1 MGDKRLILHIEDEFD
16 IFKLVADI
24 LSHPQLDFISAPD
37 GPTGLEMAAKYH
49 PDLILLDIMLPE
61 MDGYQVYQELRSSP
75 QTADIPV
82 VMVTVK
88 NRPHEKMRA
97 RSIQGLEGYVGKPF
111 SVTDLREQITRHL
124 GIAY

>member
-1 MGDKRLILHIEDEFD
+1 MGDKRLILHIEDEFE

-24 LSHPQLDFISAPD
+24 LSHPQLDFIFAPD
-37 GPTGLEMAAKYH
+37 GPTGLEMAAKHH

-75 QTADIPV
+75 RTADTPV
-82 VMVTVK
+82 IMVTVK
-88 NRPHEKMRA
+88 NRPHEKIRA
-97 RSIQGLEGYVGKPF
+97 RSIQGLEGYIGKPF
-111 SVTDLREQITRHL
+111 SVADLREQITRHL

>member
-1 MGDKRLILHIEDEFD
+1 MGDKRLILHIEDEFE

-24 LSHPQLDFISAPD
+24 LSHPELDFISAPD
-37 GPTGLEMAAKYH
+37 GPTGLEMAAKHH

-88 NRPHEKMRA
+88 NRPHEKIRA

-111 SVTDLREQITRHL
+111 SVADLREQITRHL
-124 GIAY
+124 GITY